1 MENNIK
7 TKEDVVAFL
16 KRIVELD
23 SSDILKEFEAKFD
36 PTGKV
41 TKFSIEYYQ
50 PKFEIPGGVTF
61 K

>member
-16 KRIVELD
+16 KKIVELD
-23 SSDILKEFEAKFD
+23 SSDILKGFEAKFD

-41 TKFSIEYYQ
+41 TRFSIEYYQ
-50 PKFEIPGGVTF
+50 PIFEIPGAVTF

>member
-23 SSDILKEFEAKFD
+23 SSDVLKGFEAKFD

-50 PKFEIPGGVTF
+50 PKFEIPGGVTL